1 MSKLIQTGN
10 NPRFPKE
17 CQKYW
22 KFSLNSAPPEWLT
35 DQAKIS
41 EVKDWPIL
49 DIEIK
54 SDGIYSV
61 KLAIGTTISVPGIG
75 AWIIYDDNLGFLSM
89 TDKQKELLYEEV

>member
-17 CQKYW
+17 CLKYW
-22 KFSLNSAPPEWLT
+22 KFSLNNAPPEWLT

-41 EVKDWPIL
+41 EIKDWPVL

-54 SDGIYSV
+54 SGGIYSI
-61 KLAIGTTISVPGIG
+61 KLAIGTTINVPGVG
-75 AWIIYDDNLGFLSM
+75 SWIIYDDNLGFLSM